1 MRISLIKA
9 GEKRENIKTFDLK
22 EGGCQFENLIW
33 KPYYLIVKNS

>member
-22 EGGCQFENLIW
+22 EGGLLLGG
-33 KPYYLIVKNS
+33 YLTPHS